1 MTARAGSITVV
12 IVDDQPV
19 IREGFKAFL
28 DYTEDIHVV
37 GEAADGEQALEVV
50 GRHSPDIV
58 LMDIRMP
65 VMDGLTATR
74 IIVEKFPFTKVII
87 LTTFD
92 LDEYVFEALHA
103 GASGFLLKDTEASQ
117 LAQAVR
123 IVHEGAAL
131 LAPQVTRRVIAAFVE
146 DARRPAPIALDALTQ
161 LTDREREVLALIAR
175 GHSNSEIAK
184 GLYISETTAKTHVS
198 NVLSKLSIRDRVQ
211 AVVLAYET
219 GFVRPS
225 EDRR

>member
-28 DYTEDIHVV
+28 DYTDDIHVV

-146 DARRPAPIALDALTQ
+146 AARRPAPIALDALTQ
-161 LTDREREVLALIAR
+161 LTDREREAGPDRPRSLELGDRQRPLHQRNDRQNTRQQRPGQAFHPRPGAR
-175 GHSNSEIAK
+175 
-184 GLYISETTAKTHVS
+184 
-198 NVLSKLSIRDRVQ
+198 
-211 AVVLAYET
+211 
-219 GFVRPS
+219 
-225 EDRR
+225 RRARLRNRLHPTL